1 MPMTR
6 NRWKGF
12 LPVVL
17 FFIFLNAFFIIGK
30 SILEQWN
37 ADQEVLIYGNMVL
50 FAVTVISFFVLR
62 KGMDH
67 SNPNVFVRS
76 VFGSFMIK
84 FFICIIAALI
94 YISIYKKDLNKAS
107 LFICMGLFLVY
118 LFLEVSVFLKLL
130 KKANNG

>member
-1 MPMTR
+1 MTR

-17 FFIFLNAFFIIGK
+17 FFIFLNVFFILGK
-30 SILEQWN
+30 PLLDQWN
-37 ADQEVLIYGNMVL
+37 ADQDVLIYGNLVL
-50 FAVTVISFFVLR
+50 FGVTVLSYLVLQ
-62 KGMDH
+62 KGLDH

-84 FFICIIAALI
+84 FFICIIAALV
-94 YISIYKKDLNKAS
+94 YISIYKKNLNKAS

>member
-1 MPMTR
+1 MAMTR
-6 NRWKGF
+6 NKWKGF

-17 FFIFLNAFFIIGK
+17 LFIFLNAFFIIGR

-37 ADQEVLIYGNMVL
+37 ADQEILIYGNLILFGVTLISYMVL
-50 FAVTVISFFVLR
+50 QR
-62 KGMDH
+62 GMEH

-84 FFICIIAALI
+84 FFICIIAALV
-94 YISIYKKDLNKAS
+94 YISIYKKNLNKAS